1 MADGFGLTAQ
11 GFKRKTYPDIL
22 ESMKARARA
31 FFGEDVNLSD
41 RSPLGL
47 FIQTIA
53 WDDARLWEEVEKVY
67 HAQHVDSA
75 EGTQLDGV
83 AKRIGRARRPAEK
96 ATGTITI
103 KGTAGTIIAV
113 DTLRV
118 STASGIEFN
127 LAEDVTI
134 LETGTVDASITAI
147 LPGKTGNVQPGTITE
162 IVTPLA
168 GVESV
173 TNPTATQGG
182 RDIETDYE
190 FYNRYLLSL
199 SSAGASTIDSIR
211 AALLNVPGVRAANV
225 VENRKNTADSEGRPP
240 KSIQCYV
247 LGGEAQDVAEA
258 IFGSKA
264 GGIETVGGV
273 SRVVKDDSGQEHIV
287 KFSYASVVP
296 IYVKIS
302 IKRSLKYQTDG
313 DARVRTEV
321 VRYIGGEDLDG
332 MIHVGLGM
340 RQAVVYTE
348 IIRRFHVIEGIDDV
362 DLELSTD
369 GLTWV
374 KTNIDILSNQVAET
388 SHDKVV
394 ITHV

>member
-1 MADGFGLTAQ
+1 MADFGLTAQ

-22 ESMKARARA
+22 ESMQARARA

-47 FIQTIA
+47 FLQVIA
-53 WDDARLWEEVEKVY
+53 WDQAQIWEEIEKVY

-75 EGTQLDGV
+75 EGAQLDGV
-83 AKRIGRARRPAEK
+83 AKRISLTRRPAEK
-96 ATGTITI
+96 ATGTLTITGTADTAI
-103 KGTAGTIIAV
+103 TAGT
-113 DTLRV
+113 LRV
-118 STASGIEFN
+118 GTKTGIEFD

-134 LETGTVDASITAI
+134 QETGTVDAAI
-147 LPGKTGNVQPGTITE
+147 IAVLAGKSGNVQPGTITE

-173 TNPTATQGG
+173 TNADATAGG

-225 VENRKNTADSEGRPP
+225 VENMTNEVDDEGRPP

-247 LGGEAQDVAEA
+247 LGGEAQDVAKA
-258 IFGSKA
+258 IFDTKA
-264 GGIETVGGV
+264 GGIETVGDV
-273 SRVVKDDSGQEHIV
+273 SVTVKDASGQEHIV
-287 KFSYASVVP
+287 KFSYATVVP
-296 IYVKIS
+296 IYVKLTIT
-302 IKRSLKYQTDG
+302 RNLKYQSDG

-321 VRYIGGEDLDG
+321 IRYIGGEDADG
-332 MIHVGLGM
+332 TVHVGLGM
-340 RQAVVYTE
+340 RQAVVYTK
-348 IIRRFHVIEGIDDV
+348 IIEKAYRIEGIDDI

-369 GLTWV
+369 GINWV
-374 KTNIDILSNQVAET
+374 RTNIDIQSNQVAET
-388 SHDKVV
+388 THDKVV
-394 ITHV
+394 ITHA

>member
-1 MADGFGLTAQ
+1 MADFGLTAQ

-22 ESMKARARA
+22 ESMQARARA

-41 RSPLGL
+41 RSLLGL
-47 FIQTIA
+47 FLQVIA
-53 WDDARLWEEVEKVY
+53 WDQARIWEEIEKVY

-75 EGTQLDGV
+75 EGAQLDGV
-83 AKRIGRARRPAEK
+83 AKRIGLVRRSAEK

-103 KGTAGTIIAV
+103 TGTA
-113 DTLRV
+113 DTVIEAGNLRV
-118 STASGIEFN
+118 GTKTGIEFD

-134 LETGTVDASITAI
+134 PETGTVDAAI
-147 LPGKTGNVQPGTITE
+147 IAVLAGQSGNVQPGTITE

-168 GVESV
+168 GVTAV
-173 TNPTATQGG
+173 TNAEATQGG
-182 RDIETDYE
+182 RDVETDYE

-199 SSAGASTIDSIR
+199 SSVGASTLDSIR

-225 VENRKNTADSEGRPP
+225 VENMTNEIDGEGRPP

-258 IFGSKA
+258 IFDTKA
-264 GGIETVGGV
+264 GGIETVGDV
-273 SRVVKDDSGQEHIV
+273 SVTVKDASGQEHIV
-287 KFSYASVVP
+287 KFSFATVVP
-296 IYVKIS
+296 IYVKLTIT
-302 IKRSLKYQTDG
+302 RNLKYQSDG

-321 VRYIGGEDLDG
+321 IRYIGGEDADG
-332 MIHVGLGM
+332 TVHVGLGM
-340 RQAVVYTE
+340 RQAVVYTK
-348 IIRRFHVIEGIDDV
+348 IIEKVYKIEGIDDI

-369 GLTWV
+369 GINWV
-374 KTNIDILSNQVAET
+374 RTNIDIQSNQVAET

-394 ITHV
+394 ITHA